1 VKIFGPNAVLWAL
14 NHADTRERLE
24 RCLAFADLIESFAVE
39 PTYDLDRF
47 TGLAD
52 ALPPLRAEIARA

>member
-14 NHADTRERLE
+14 NHADARERLE

-39 PTYDLDRF
+39 PVYDLDRF
-47 TGLAD
+47 MGLAD
-52 ALPPLRAEIARA
+52 QLPPLRVETARA